1 MASTLTASEEGQLR
15 QTIEMFE
22 VITQSQPD
30 DYQSLE
36 ILKEAYSKLG
46 EEDKA
51 LATSRQIAGL
61 YVQMGQYSSAIME
74 YESILQR
81 YPDDPEVRAAL
92 AEIESKATGLGGD
105 AGELPEE
112 TAGTLEESHGI
123 ETPRTGHRP
132 GQGDQGRDG
141 MFKVFVE
148 SSILTPTDFDIYWES
163 SQAPSSQESF
173 IDCLANRGI
182 LPVDDSLKLLS
193 EKSRTAY
200 LPLELY
206 DLDVEF
212 LRRFPRDLC
221 RHWRVLPF
229 DRMSKAFLVA
239 TSNPFNQQAATE
251 LQSIWSGR
259 LIWYLSHPREIDN
272 MLRKIF
278 H

>member
-51 LATSRQIAGL
+51 LATARQIAGI

-74 YESILQR
+74 YESLLQR
-81 YPDDPEVRAAL
+81 YPDDPAVREAL
-92 AEIESKATGLGGD
+92 AELESKATGLGGD
-105 AGELPEE
+105 AEEAPEAE
-112 TAGTLEESHGI
+112 GSPEAIPGSEAPHAGHV
-123 ETPRTGHRP
+123 P
-132 GQGDQGRDG
+132 GAGDQGRDA

-148 SSILTPTDFDIYWES
+148 SSLLTPTDFDIYWET
-163 SQAPSSQESF
+163 SQAYDSQETF
-173 IDCLANRGI
+173 IDCLASRGI
-182 LPVDDSLKLLS
+182 LQVEESLKLLS

-212 LRRFPRDLC
+212 VRRFPRDLC

-239 TSNPFNQQAATE
+239 TTNPFNKQAAAE
-251 LQSIWSGR
+251 LQGIWSGR
-259 LIWYLSHPREIDN
+259 PIWFLSHPREIDN
-272 MLRKIF
+272 LLRKIF